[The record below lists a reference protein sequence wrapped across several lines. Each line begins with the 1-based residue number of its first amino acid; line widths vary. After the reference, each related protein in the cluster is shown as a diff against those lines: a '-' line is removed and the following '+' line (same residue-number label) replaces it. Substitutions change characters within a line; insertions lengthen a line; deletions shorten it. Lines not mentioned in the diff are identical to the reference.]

1 MFFTIMNAVIYKSLF
16 HNRIWDSNDV
26 NNITKTLIYTLFEEN
41 ISIENIFFS
50 SLLFHLNNNEKPL
63 FPTKKQ
69 IFHSL
74 LSLSPNTKKTKIIL
88 FYKIIWKHLFLNQ
101 CQKEKLLGIFS
112 KMQRTYYG
120 FSLLAQLYKKK
131 YASLAVNQDLFLNT
145 LDPKDKKTCILLIY
159 KSIYYFSLADIWK
172 LLEKGW
178 THHDDFDLELSTA
191 KNPYTN
197 IEFSK
202 SELYHFY
209 FHFKKVGHKIPLL
222 FEFMFLEHF
231 DLNAYEIKH
240 EHYIFKYIIR
250 KFVFNNTSTENN
262 RHLYRHIL
270 EMIDD
275 NPHSNKWEI
284 HPDFSREKLID
295 IMRSYVYLYYLITY
309 GKLTSTQYTFICS
322 FLYNSLYLF
331 WKYNPLFGQKKIYS
345 VVNIKTVIPATFYDK
360 HLSIKTNHL

>member
-1 MFFTIMNAVIYKSLF
+1 MNAVIYNSLYR
-16 HNRIWDSNDV
+16 NRIWNIHDEQ
-26 NNITKTLIYTLFEEN
+26 NITNILIHTLLEEN
-41 ISIENIFFS
+41 LTIETIFFS

-63 FPTKKQ
+63 FPNKKQ

-74 LSLSPNTKKTKIIL
+74 LNFSPNMKKTKIIL

-101 CQKEKLLGIFS
+101 IQKETLLLLFS

-131 YASLAVNQDLFLNT
+131 YATLVVNQDLFLNI
-145 LDPKDKKTCILLIY
+145 LDPTNKKTCILLIY
-159 KSIYYFSLADIWK
+159 KSIYYFSLTDIWK

-178 THHDDFDLELSTA
+178 TNHDHFQLELYTA

-197 IEFSK
+197 IAFSK
-202 SELYHFY
+202 TELYHFY

-240 EHYIFKYIIR
+240 EHYIFKHIIR
-250 KFVFNNTSTENN
+250 KFVFNKVSTENN
-262 RHLYRHIL
+262 RHLYSYITEML
-270 EMIDD
+270 ED
-275 NPHSNKWEI
+275 NTYTNKWEI
-284 HPDFSREKLID
+284 HPDFPRDKLID
-295 IMRSYVYLYYLITY
+295 IMRNYVYLYYLITY
-309 GKLTSTQYTFICS
+309 GKLTSHQYTFICS

-331 WKYNPLFGQKKIYS
+331 WKFNPLFGQKKIYS
-345 VVNIKTVIPATFYDK
+345 VVNTNRTITNQVSFFDK
-360 HLSIKTNHL
+360 HLSIKTIHL